1 MLLFMYGGVS
11 KISMDIRIRVLVL
24 AVLFSLLS
32 SSHVLSVQGHTAS
45 SFTVL
50 VQENGFS
57 QTSPE
62 IIQNDSI
69 VWHNIDNDSNVTH
82 RLVYDHDGD
91 GLYNGTFDWDS
102 GELQAYC
109 ERDEN
114 NTKIDS
120 NCSTSFMVIF
130 DLNWTVGNYSYIDLR
145 SDNTTAN
152 ATIRLL
158 ADTGEHIEENTPA
171 IGSTFGIANND
182 DSEVE
187 EKEDSELTPEKM
199 LLYIGIFTGGS
210 SVALLGLLII
220 RRSNDENFGDVKE
233 ESE

>member
-1 MLLFMYGGVS
+1 MELKSRFFVM
-11 KISMDIRIRVLVL
+11 
-24 AVLFSLLS
+24 AVLLSLIS
-32 SSHVLSVQGHTAS
+32 SPMILPAQGHTAS

-114 NTKIDS
+114 NTKVDS
-120 NCSTSFMVIF
+120 NCSSSFMVIF
-130 DLNWTVGNYSYIDLR
+130 DMNWTVGNYSYQDIR
-145 SDNTTAN
+145 SDNTTVN

-158 ADTGEHIEENTPA
+158 ADTGEHVEPNSPA
-171 IGSTFGIANND
+171 IGSQFGVNND
-182 DSEVE
+182 EDVE
-187 EKEDSELTPEKM
+187 NNEATEDSGLTPETM
-199 LLYIGIFTGGS
+199 LLYVGMFTGIS
-210 SVALLGLLII
+210 SVALLVLLIF
-220 RRSNDENFGDVKE
+220 RRSEREDFEHGQN

>member
-1 MLLFMYGGVS
+1 MELKSRFFVM
-11 KISMDIRIRVLVL
+11 
-24 AVLFSLLS
+24 AVLLSLIS
-32 SSHVLSVQGHTAS
+32 SPMILPAQGHTAS

-114 NTKIDS
+114 NTKVDS
-120 NCSTSFMVIF
+120 NCSSSFMVIF
-130 DLNWTVGNYSYIDLR
+130 DMNWTVGNYSYQDIR
-145 SDNTTAN
+145 SDNTTVN

-158 ADTGEHIEENTPA
+158 ADTGEHVEPNSPA
-171 IGSTFGIANND
+171 IGSQFGVNND
-182 DSEVE
+182 EDVE
-187 EKEDSELTPEKM
+187 NNEATEDSGLTPETM
-199 LLYIGIFTGGS
+199 LLYVGMFTGIS
-210 SVALLGLLII
+210 SVALLVLLIF
-220 RRSNDENFGDVKE
+220 RRSGREDFEHGQN

>member
-1 MLLFMYGGVS
+1 M
-11 KISMDIRIRVLVL
+11 
-24 AVLFSLLS
+24 AVLLSLIS
-32 SSHVLSVQGHTAS
+32 SPLILPAQGHTAS

-69 VWHNIDNDSNVTH
+69 VWHNIDNESNLTH

-114 NTKIDS
+114 NTKVDS
-120 NCSTSFMVIF
+120 NCSSSFMVIF
-130 DLNWTVGNYSYIDLR
+130 DMNWTVGNYSYQDIR
-145 SDNTTAN
+145 SDNTTVN

-158 ADTGEHIEENTPA
+158 ADTGEHVEPNSPA
-171 IGSTFGIANND
+171 IGSQFGVNND
-182 DSEVE
+182 EDVENNEVT
-187 EKEDSELTPEKM
+187 EDSGLTPETM
-199 LLYIGIFTGGS
+199 LLYVGMFTGIS
-210 SVALLGLLII
+210 SVALLVLLIF
-220 RRSNDENFGDVKE
+220 RRSEREDFEHGQN

>member
-1 MLLFMYGGVS
+1 MELKSRFFVM
-11 KISMDIRIRVLVL
+11 
-24 AVLFSLLS
+24 AVLLSLIS
-32 SSHVLSVQGHTAS
+32 SPMILPAQGHTAS

-69 VWHNIDNDSNVTH
+69 VWHNIDNESNLTH

-114 NTKIDS
+114 NTKVDS
-120 NCSTSFMVIF
+120 NCSSSFMVIF
-130 DLNWTVGNYSYIDLR
+130 DMNWTVGNYSYQDIR
-145 SDNTTAN
+145 SDNTTVN

-158 ADTGEHIEENTPA
+158 ADTGEHVEPNSPA
-171 IGSTFGIANND
+171 IGSQFGVNND
-182 DSEVE
+182 EDVENNEVT
-187 EKEDSELTPEKM
+187 EDSGLTPETM
-199 LLYIGIFTGGS
+199 LLYVGMFTGIS
-210 SVALLGLLII
+210 SVALLVLLIF
-220 RRSNDENFGDVKE
+220 RRSEREDFEHGQNEAE
-233 ESE
+233 

>member
-1 MLLFMYGGVS
+1 MELKS
-11 KISMDIRIRVLVL
+11 RVFVM
-24 AVLFSLLS
+24 AVLLSLIS
-32 SSHVLSVQGHTAS
+32 SPMILPAQGHTAS

-114 NTKIDS
+114 NTKVDS
-120 NCSTSFMVIF
+120 NCSSSFMVIF
-130 DLNWTVGNYSYIDLR
+130 DMNWTVGNYSYQDIR

-158 ADTGEHIEENTPA
+158 ADTGEHVEPNSPA
-171 IGSTFGIANND
+171 IGSQFGVNND
-182 DSEVE
+182 ESQDDETADDSG
-187 EKEDSELTPEKM
+187 LTPEKM
-199 LLYIGIFTGGS
+199 LLYVGLFTGIS
-210 SVALLGLLII
+210 SLALLGLLVL
-220 RRSNDENFGDVKE
+220 RK
-233 ESE
+233 SERVDFEHGQNEAE

>member
-1 MLLFMYGGVS
+1 M
-11 KISMDIRIRVLVL
+11 
-24 AVLFSLLS
+24 AVLLSLIS
-32 SSHVLSVQGHTAS
+32 SPMIMPAQGHTAS

-114 NTKIDS
+114 NTKVDS
-120 NCSTSFMVIF
+120 NCSSSFMVIF
-130 DLNWTVGNYSYIDLR
+130 DMNWTVGNYSYQDIR
-145 SDNTTAN
+145 SDNTTVN

-158 ADTGEHIEENTPA
+158 ADTGEHVEPNSPA
-171 IGSTFGIANND
+171 IGSQFGVNND
-182 DSEVE
+182 EDVE
-187 EKEDSELTPEKM
+187 NNEATEDSGLTPETM
-199 LLYIGIFTGGS
+199 LLYVGMFTGIS
-210 SVALLGLLII
+210 SVALLVLLIF
-220 RRSNDENFGDVKE
+220 RRSGREDFEHGQN

>member
-1 MLLFMYGGVS
+1 MEFKS
-11 KISMDIRIRVLVL
+11 RVFVM
-24 AVLFSLLS
+24 AVLLSLIS
-32 SSHVLSVQGHTAS
+32 SPLILPAQGHTAS

-50 VQENGFS
+50 VQEDGFS

-114 NTKIDS
+114 NTKVDS
-120 NCSTSFMVIF
+120 NCSSSFMVIF
-130 DLNWTVGNYSYIDLR
+130 DMNWTVGNYSYQDIR
-145 SDNTTAN
+145 SDNTTVN

-158 ADTGEHIEENTPA
+158 ADTGEHVEPNSPA
-171 IGSTFGIANND
+171 IGSQFGVNND
-182 DSEVE
+182 EDVENNEVT
-187 EKEDSELTPEKM
+187 EDSGLTPETM
-199 LLYIGIFTGGS
+199 LLYVGMFTGIS
-210 SVALLGLLII
+210 SVALLVLLIF
-220 RRSNDENFGDVKE
+220 RRSGREDFEHGQN

>member
-1 MLLFMYGGVS
+1 METRV
-11 KISMDIRIRVLVL
+11 RIFVL
-24 AVLFSLLS
+24 AVLFSLIS
-32 SSHVLSVQGHTAS
+32 SPMFLSVHAHTAD

-50 VQENGFS
+50 VKENGFS

-69 VWHNIDNDSNVTH
+69 VWHNIDNDSNITH

-120 NCSTSFMVIF
+120 NCSSSFMVIF
-130 DLNWTVGNYSYIDLR
+130 DMNWTVGNYSYQDIR
-145 SDNTTAN
+145 SDNTTFN
-152 ATIRLL
+152 ATIRLI
-158 ADTGEHIEENTPA
+158 ADMGEHVEPNTPP
-171 IGSTFGIANND
+171 IGSQFGVNNNEGQD
-182 DSEVE
+182 EQTT
-187 EKEDSELTPEKM
+187 EDSGLTPEKM
-199 LLYIGIFTGGS
+199 LLYVGSFTGLS
-210 SVALLGLLII
+210 SLALLGLLLL
-220 RRSNDENFGDVKE
+220 RRSEREDFEHGQN

>member
-1 MLLFMYGGVS
+1 M
-11 KISMDIRIRVLVL
+11 
-24 AVLFSLLS
+24 AVLLSLIS
-32 SSHVLSVQGHTAS
+32 SPMIMPAQGHTAS

-114 NTKIDS
+114 NTKVDS
-120 NCSTSFMVIF
+120 NCSSSFMVIF
-130 DLNWTVGNYSYIDLR
+130 DMNWTVGNYSYQDIR
-145 SDNTTAN
+145 SDNTTVN

-158 ADTGEHIEENTPA
+158 ADTGEHVEPNSPA
-171 IGSTFGIANND
+171 IGSQFGVNND
-182 DSEVE
+182 EDVE
-187 EKEDSELTPEKM
+187 NNEATEDSGLTPETM
-199 LLYIGIFTGGS
+199 LLYVGMFTGIS
-210 SVALLGLLII
+210 SVALLVLLIF
-220 RRSNDENFGDVKE
+220 RRSEREDFEHGQN

>member
-1 MLLFMYGGVS
+1 MV
-11 KISMDIRIRVLVL
+11 V
-24 AVLFSLLS
+24 LLS
-32 SSHVLSVQGHTAS
+32 LISSPMVLPAQGHTAS

-114 NTKIDS
+114 NTKVDS
-120 NCSTSFMVIF
+120 NCSSSFMVIF
-130 DLNWTVGNYSYIDLR
+130 DMNWTVGNYSYQDIR

-158 ADTGEHIEENTPA
+158 ADTGEHVEPNSPA
-171 IGSTFGIANND
+171 IGSQFGVNND
-182 DSEVE
+182 ESQDDETADDSG
-187 EKEDSELTPEKM
+187 LTPEKM
-199 LLYIGIFTGGS
+199 LLYVGLFTGIS
-210 SVALLGLLII
+210 SLALLGLLVL
-220 RRSNDENFGDVKE
+220 RK
-233 ESE
+233 SERVDFEHGQNEAE

>member
-1 MLLFMYGGVS
+1 MELKS
-11 KISMDIRIRVLVL
+11 RVLVM
-24 AVLFSLLS
+24 AVLLSLIS
-32 SSHVLSVQGHTAS
+32 SPMILPAQGHTAS

-114 NTKIDS
+114 NTKVDS
-120 NCSTSFMVIF
+120 NCSSSFMVIF
-130 DLNWTVGNYSYIDLR
+130 DMNWTVGNYSYQDIR
-145 SDNTTAN
+145 SDNTTVN

-158 ADTGEHIEENTPA
+158 ADTGEHVEPNSPA
-171 IGSTFGIANND
+171 IGSQFGVNND
-182 DSEVE
+182 EDVE
-187 EKEDSELTPEKM
+187 NNEATEDSGLTPETM
-199 LLYIGIFTGGS
+199 LLYVGMFTGIS
-210 SVALLGLLII
+210 SVALLVLLIF
-220 RRSNDENFGDVKE
+220 RRSGREDFEHGQN

>member
-1 MLLFMYGGVS
+1 MYGGVS

-102 GELQAYC
+102 G
-109 ERDEN
+109 
-114 NTKIDS
+114 
-120 NCSTSFMVIF
+120 
-130 DLNWTVGNYSYIDLR
+130 
-145 SDNTTAN
+145 
-152 ATIRLL
+152 
-158 ADTGEHIEENTPA
+158 
-171 IGSTFGIANND
+171 
-182 DSEVE
+182 
-187 EKEDSELTPEKM
+187 
-199 LLYIGIFTGGS
+199 
-210 SVALLGLLII
+210 
-220 RRSNDENFGDVKE
+220 
-233 ESE
+233 

>member
-1 MLLFMYGGVS
+1 MELKSRFFVM
-11 KISMDIRIRVLVL
+11 
-24 AVLFSLLS
+24 AVLLSLIS
-32 SSHVLSVQGHTAS
+32 SPMILPAQGHTAS

-114 NTKIDS
+114 NTKVDS
-120 NCSTSFMVIF
+120 NCSSSFMVIF
-130 DLNWTVGNYSYIDLR
+130 DMNWTVGNYSYQDIR
-145 SDNTTAN
+145 SDNTTVN

-158 ADTGEHIEENTPA
+158 ADTGEHVEPNSPA
-171 IGSTFGIANND
+171 IGSQFGVNND
-182 DSEVE
+182 EDVENNEVT
-187 EKEDSELTPEKM
+187 EDSGLTPETM
-199 LLYIGIFTGGS
+199 LLYVGMFTGIS
-210 SVALLGLLII
+210 SVALLVLLIF
-220 RRSNDENFGDVKE
+220 RRSEREDFEHGQN